1 MNPRPLDGIRVVT
14 IAVNLP
20 GPAASRR
27 LVAMG
32 ASVVKLEPPG
42 GDPMASYHPEWY
54 AALSAGQE
62 VRRHDLKTGAGLEAL
77 DALLRTSDLL
87 LTSSRVSALRRLGLD
102 WAALRRRHPGLSQV
116 AITGYPGSRS
126 DHTGHDLTYVAAE
139 GLVTPPAMPR
149 TLIADLAGA
158 ERAVAAVL
166 ALLLARER
174 GHGPGYQEVSLAEVA
189 RDLAEPLRVGVT
201 RPGGLL
207 GGGFPGYALYRA
219 SDGWIAVAALE
230 PHFLRSLEQEV
241 GVTAGEMAAT
251 FARHPMSHWERRG
264 LELDIPMVA
273 VSGDP

>member
-1 MNPRPLDGIRVVT
+1 MNPRPLDGIRIIT
-14 IAVNLP
+14 IALNLP

-32 ASVVKLEPPG
+32 ASVIKVEPPG
-42 GDPMASYHPEWY
+42 GDPMAAYHPEWY
-54 AALSAGQE
+54 AALSAGQD

-77 DALLRTSDLL
+77 EALLGRSDLL
-87 LTSSRVSALRRLGLD
+87 LTSSRVSALRRLGMD
-102 WAALRRRHPGLSQV
+102 WEALRGRHPGLSQV
-116 AITGYPGSRS
+116 AITGYPGAWS
-126 DHTGHDLTYVAAE
+126 DRTGHDLTYVAAE
-139 GLVTPPAMPR
+139 GLLAPPDMPR

-174 GHGPGYQEVSLAEVA
+174 GRGPGYLEVPLAEVA

-230 PHFLRSLEQEV
+230 PQFLRSLEQEA

-264 LELDIPMVA
+264 LELDIPLVA
-273 VSGDP
+273 VNSGQ